1 MKRDFLNEL
10 ETELKKLEISKLE
23 IEDIINDYSQ
33 LYDDALACNKT
44 SEEISLLLG
53 NPETIAKEL
62 IKAVQFS
69 PHRSNNHKVTALMPF
84 ISLIIFMV
92 LGLAFSLWHPGW
104 LVFILI
110 PITPILLQNNTKATI
125 IALSPF
131 IATLVFLLLGFQ
143 AGLWHPVWLIF
154 LAIPLLSILLYTKGV
169 DRLISL
175 SPFVSSILFIIIG
188 TYYGLWNPSW
198 LIFLLIP
205 MISILFRGNKKY
217 VLVTE
222 LAALL

>member
-131 IATLVFLLLGFQ
+131 
-143 AGLWHPVWLIF
+143 
-154 LAIPLLSILLYTKGV
+154 
-169 DRLISL
+169 
-175 SPFVSSILFIIIG
+175 VSSILFIIIG

-198 LIFLLIP
+198 LTFLLIP